1 MIITELHK
9 NNMEMKEN
17 DFFVDLVEVVL
28 RFRFVALVEM
38 VEVVIPVESVE
49 NEKAHWEY
57 QDEDDVH
64 QPYNNRIRISYGV
77 TRSIKNL

>member
-1 MIITELHK
+1 
-9 NNMEMKEN
+9 MKYKSIRSCDYYWTSQEQHG
-17 DFFVDLVEVVL
+17 DERKWFFVDLVEVVL

-38 VEVVIPVESVE
+38 VEVVIPVESVK

-64 QPYNNRIRISYGV
+64 QP
-77 TRSIKNL
+77 TTTE

>member
-49 NEKAHWEY
+49 NEKAHWDY

-64 QPYNNRIRISYGV
+64 QPTTTEYGFLTESPGV
-77 TRSIKNL
+77 

>member
-1 MIITELHK
+1 M
-9 NNMEMKEN
+9 
-17 DFFVDLVEVVL
+17 DLVEVVL

-64 QPYNNRIRISYGV
+64 QPTTTEYGFLTESPGV
-77 TRSIKNL
+77 

>member
-1 MIITELHK
+1 M
-9 NNMEMKEN
+9 
-17 DFFVDLVEVVL
+17 DLVEVVL

-38 VEVVIPVESVE
+38 VEVVIPVESVK

-64 QPYNNRIRISYGV
+64 QP
-77 TRSIKNL
+77 TTTD

>member
-38 VEVVIPVESVE
+38 VEVVIPVESVK

-64 QPYNNRIRISYGV
+64 QP
-77 TRSIKNL
+77 TTTD

>member
-1 MIITELHK
+1 
-9 NNMEMKEN
+9 MEMKEN

-64 QPYNNRIRISYGV
+64 QPTTTEYGFLTESPGV
-77 TRSIKNL
+77 